1 MILLME
7 GIVMCFILLIYCAV
21 GIANGPVGLVVLYE
35 DDVQARVVELG
46 LTTKE
51 KIRKS
56 FIISCIVLFLPLVTL
71 IPAMV
76 YGINGATGFWDGFW
90 QMTVILL
97 IMGLFDWF
105 FIDWYWVGH
114 TKAWIIPGT
123 EDLQPYIPKKVLI
136 RKWVGTIIGYPLIA
150 AVIAGVMTLND
161 MDKDFLLIAKDDE
174 LGRKLQDLDLPVNK
188 RSKKGD
194 K

>member
-1 MILLME
+1 MILIME
-7 GIVMCFILLIYCAV
+7 SIVMCFILLLYCVV

-51 KIRKS
+51 KIKKS
-56 FIISCIVLFLPLVTL
+56 FIISCVVLFLPLVTL

-97 IMGLFDWF
+97 IMGLFDRF

-136 RKWVGTIIGYPLIA
+136 RKWVGTIIGYPIIA
-150 AVIAGVMTLND
+150 AAIAGFM
-161 MDKDFLLIAKDDE
+161 MLI
-174 LGRKLQDLDLPVNK
+174 
-188 RSKKGD
+188 
-194 K
+194 

>member
-1 MILLME
+1 MILIME
-7 GIVMCFILLIYCAV
+7 GIVMCFILLLYCAV

-35 DDVQARVVELG
+35 EDVQARVVELG

-51 KIRKS
+51 KIKKS

-71 IPAMV
+71 TPAMV
-76 YGINGATGFWDGFW
+76 YGINGATSFRDGFW
-90 QMTVILL
+90 QMLVILW
-97 IMGLFDWF
+97 IMGLFDRI

-136 RKWVGTIIGYPLIA
+136 RKWIGTVIGYPMIA
-150 AVIAGVMTLND
+150 AAIAGVITL
-161 MDKDFLLIAKDDE
+161 L
-174 LGRKLQDLDLPVNK
+174 
-188 RSKKGD
+188 
-194 K
+194 